1 MTTAKLTDE
10 QMKAAEREVLRG
22 LCLHDHLFFARYF
35 FKVRE
40 GIKFRVNHH
49 HKVVS
54 QALQDVIDGKIKRLI
69 INVPPGSSKTEL
81 AVITFMARGLAINP
95 RARFLHLSYSSELAE
110 LNSAKAKELV
120 LSQEFQDLFPL
131 PIKSDS
137 NARGRWN
144 VVDDKG
150 VSIGGCYATS
160 TLGQVT
166 GFRAGHMASGF
177 QGAIIIDDPLKPVD
191 SLSKTK
197 RDAVNNAYINT
208 VQSRKASPETPVIII
223 MQRLAD
229 EDLTGFL
236 LDGGDGNE
244 WHHVKIPA
252 IGDDGE
258 SYWPEKEPLES
269 LLQLKEKGNFT
280 FEGQYQQEPYVLG
293 GEILRGEW
301 FGRYAELPHWREFS
315 RRAVFVD
322 TAQKTGERNDFTV
335 FLDALLCRDGKMY
348 VLNVWRK
355 KVDAV
360 GLLSLANDI
369 WSSVSVNTGRE
380 ALPPASAM
388 YIEDKSSGTGLIQ
401 QLQRSGKFI
410 PVIPIQRTKD
420 KLTRVMEVQPRI
432 QSGGVLLPESAP
444 WVVDFISECE
454 AFTANDSH
462 KHDDQIDPLVDGVNT
477 LLGGS
482 AFNLDALL

>member
-1 MTTAKLTDE
+1 MNLADIPKDQLE
-10 QMKAAEREVLRG
+10 AARLETLRL
-22 LCLHDHLFFARYF
+22 LCLEDHLFFSRYF

-40 GIKFRVNHH
+40 GIKFRVNWH
-49 HKVVS
+49 HKEVS
-54 QALQDVIDGKIKRLI
+54 HALQNVIDGKVKRLI

-81 AVITFMARGLAINP
+81 AVINFMARGLAINP
-95 RARFLHLSYSSELAE
+95 RARFLHLSYSADLAE
-110 LNSAKAKELV
+110 LNSAKARELV
-120 LSQEFQDLFPL
+120 LSAEYQQLFPL
-131 PIKSDS
+131 PIKTDS

-144 VVDDKG
+144 VVDESG

-166 GFRAGHMASGF
+166 GFRAGHMAEGF
-177 QGAIIIDDPLKPVD
+177 QGAIIIDDPLKPND

-208 VQSRKASPETPVIII
+208 VQSRKASPDTPIIVI

-236 LDGGDGNE
+236 NAGGDGHE
-244 WHHVKIPA
+244 WHHIKIPA
-252 IGDDGE
+252 INEDGE
-258 SYWPEKEPLES
+258 SYWPEKEPIES

-301 FGRYAELPHWREFS
+301 FRRYSELPPKKHWS
-315 RRAVFVD
+315 RRAIFAD
-322 TAQKTGERNDFTV
+322 TAQKTGERNDYTV
-335 FLDALLCRDGKMY
+335 FIDAMISVHGKVY
-348 VLNVWRK
+348 ILNVWRK

-360 GLLSLANDI
+360 GLLALAKDVWASTN
-369 WSSVSVNTGRE
+369 GE
-380 ALPPASAM
+380 AQAI

-401 QLQRSGKFI
+401 QLQQNGTFI
-410 PVIPIQRTKD
+410 PVLPIERTKD

-432 QSGGVLLPESAP
+432 QAGGVLVPEYAH
-444 WVVDFISECE
+444 WVIDFISECE

-462 KHDDQIDPLVDGVNT
+462 KHDDQVDPLVDAVNT
-477 LLGGS
+477 FMAG
-482 AFNLDALL
+482 FNLAGLI

>member
-1 MTTAKLTDE
+1 MSVEVTEE
-10 QMKAAEREVLRG
+10 QRQAVLKEMVLR
-22 LCLHDHLFFARYF
+22 DHLFFARYF

-40 GIKFRVNHH
+40 GVRFRVNWH
-49 HKVVS
+49 HKAVCD
-54 QALQDVIDGKIKRLI
+54 ALEDVIQGKIKRLI

-81 AVITFMARGLAINP
+81 AVITLISRGLAINP

-120 LSQEFQDLFPL
+120 LSTEYQALFPL

-144 VVDDKG
+144 VVGEDG

-166 GFRAGHMASGF
+166 GFRAGHMAEGF
-177 QGAIIIDDPLKPVD
+177 QGAIIIDDPLKPQD

-197 RDAVNNAYINT
+197 RDQVNNAYINT
-208 VQSRKASPETPVIII
+208 VQSRKASPDTPVIVI

-236 LDGGDGNE
+236 LGGGDGHE

-252 IGDDGE
+252 INDEGE
-258 SYWPEKEPLES
+258 SYWPDKEPIDT
-269 LLQLKEKGNFT
+269 LLKLKEKGNFT
-280 FEGQYQQEPYVLG
+280 FEGQYQQNPYVLG
-293 GEILRGEW
+293 GELLRGEW
-301 FGRYAELPHWREFS
+301 FGRYAQLPHWREYS
-315 RRAVFVD
+315 RRAIFVD
-322 TAQKTGERNDFTV
+322 TAQKTGERNDYTV
-335 FLDALLCRDGKMY
+335 FLDALQTRDGRIY
-348 VLNVWRK
+348 ILNVWRK

-360 GLLSLANDI
+360 GLLALANDI
-369 WSSVSVNTGRE
+369 WASVSASNGRE
-380 ALPPASAM
+380 ELPAASAM
-388 YIEDKSSGTGLIQ
+388 YIEDKASGTGLIQ
-401 QLQRSGKFI
+401 QLQQSGKFV
-410 PVIPIQRTKD
+410 PVIPVQRTTD
-420 KLTRVMEVQPRI
+420 KLTRLMEVQPHI
-432 QSGGVLLPESAP
+432 QAGGVFVPEFAP

-462 KHDDQIDPLVDGVNT
+462 KHDDQIDPLVDAVNT
-477 LLGGS
+477 FKGCG
-482 AFNLDALL
+482 FNLSALL

>member
-1 MTTAKLTDE
+1 MNLADLSPE
-10 QMKAAEREVLRG
+10 VREAARIETLRL
-22 LCLHDHLFFARYF
+22 LCLEDHLFFSRYF

-40 GIKFRVNHH
+40 GIKFRVNWH
-49 HKVVS
+49 HKQVA
-54 QALQDVIDGKIKRLI
+54 QALQDVIDGKTKRLI

-81 AVITFMARGLAINP
+81 AVINFMARGLAINP

-120 LSQEFQDLFPL
+120 LSSEFQQLFPL

-144 VVDDKG
+144 VVDNGD

-166 GFRAGHMASGF
+166 GFRAGHMTEGF
-177 QGAIIIDDPLKPVD
+177 QGAIIIDDPLKPND

-208 VQSRKASPETPVIII
+208 VQSRKASPDTPIIII

-236 LDGGDGNE
+236 LNGGDGHE
-244 WHHVKIPA
+244 WTHIKIPA
-252 IGDDGE
+252 IANDT
-258 SYWPEKEPLES
+258 SYWPDKEPIES

-293 GEILRGEW
+293 GELLRGEW
-301 FGRYAELPHWREFS
+301 FGRYTELPQKKHWA
-315 RRAVFVD
+315 RRAIFAD
-322 TAQKTGERNDFTV
+322 TAQKTGERNDYTV
-335 FLDALLCRDGKMY
+335 FLDALLGTDGY
-348 VLNVWRK
+348 IRILNVWRR

-360 GLLSLANDI
+360 GLLALAKDV
-369 WSSVSVNTGRE
+369 WSSTNGE
-380 ALPPASAM
+380 ANVM

-401 QLQRSGKFI
+401 QLQQNGTFI
-410 PVIPIQRTKD
+410 PVLAIERTKD

-432 QSGGVLLPESAP
+432 QAGAVLLPESAP
-444 WVVDFISECE
+444 WVIDFISECE

-462 KHDDQIDPLVDGVNT
+462 KHDDQVDPLVDAVNT
-477 LLGGS
+477 FMAG
-482 AFNLDALL
+482 FNLSGLL

>member
-1 MTTAKLTDE
+1 MSVEVTEE
-10 QMKAAEREVLRG
+10 QRKAVLKQMV
-22 LCLHDHLFFARYF
+22 LSDHLFFARYF

-40 GIKFRVNHH
+40 GVRFRVNWH
-49 HKVVS
+49 HKAVCD
-54 QALQDVIDGKIKRLI
+54 ALERVIKGEIKRLI

-81 AVITFMARGLAINP
+81 AVITLISRGLAINP

-120 LSQEFQDLFPL
+120 LSTEYQALFPL

-144 VVDDKG
+144 VVGEDG

-166 GFRAGHMASGF
+166 GFRAGHMAEGF
-177 QGAIIIDDPLKPVD
+177 QGAIIIDDPLKPQD

-197 RDAVNNAYINT
+197 RDQVNNAYINT
-208 VQSRKASPETPVIII
+208 VQSRKASPDTPVIVI

-236 LDGGDGNE
+236 LNGGDGHE

-252 IGDDGE
+252 INEEGE
-258 SYWPEKEPLES
+258 SYWPEKEPIDT
-269 LLQLKEKGNFT
+269 LLKLKEKGNFT
-280 FEGQYQQEPYVLG
+280 FEGQYQQNPYVLG
-293 GEILRGEW
+293 GELLRGEW
-301 FGRYAELPHWREFS
+301 FGRYAQIPHWREYS
-315 RRAVFVD
+315 RRAIFVD
-322 TAQKTGERNDFTV
+322 TAQKTGERNDYTV
-335 FLDALLCRDGKMY
+335 FLDALQTRDDRIY
-348 VLNVWRK
+348 ILNVWRK

-360 GLLSLANDI
+360 GLLALANDI
-369 WSSVSVNTGRE
+369 WASVSISNGRE
-380 ALPPASAM
+380 ELPAASAM
-388 YIEDKSSGTGLIQ
+388 YIEDKASGTGLIQ
-401 QLQRSGKFI
+401 QLQQSGKFV
-410 PVIPIQRTKD
+410 PVIPVQRTTD
-420 KLTRVMEVQPRI
+420 KLTRLMEVQPHI
-432 QSGGVLLPESAP
+432 QAGGVFVPEFAP

-462 KHDDQIDPLVDGVNT
+462 KHDDQIDPLVDAVNT
-477 LLGGS
+477 FKGCG
-482 AFNLDALL
+482 FNLSALL

>member
-1 MTTAKLTDE
+1 MQRNE
-10 QMKAAEREVLRG
+10 QEMAVLRS
-22 LCLHDHLFFARYF
+22 LLLADHLFFARWF
-35 FKVRE
+35 FKIRE
-40 GIKFRVNHH
+40 GVKFKVNWH
-49 HKVVS
+49 HKVV
-54 QALQDVIDGKIKRLI
+54 ADAIERVIEGKTKRLI

-81 AVITFMARGLAINP
+81 AVINFIARGLAINP

-120 LSQEFQDLFPL
+120 CSSEYQDLFPL

-144 VVDDKG
+144 VVGDDG

-166 GFRAGHMASGF
+166 GFRAGHMADGF
-177 QGAIIIDDPLKPVD
+177 QGAIIIDDALKPAD

-197 RDAVNNAYINT
+197 REAVNQAYINT
-208 VQSRKASPETPVIII
+208 VQSRKASPDTPVVVI

-229 EDLTGFL
+229 EDLSGFL
-236 LDGGDGNE
+236 LNGGDGQE
-244 WHHVKIPA
+244 WEHIKIPA
-252 IGDDGE
+252 IGENGQ

-293 GEILRGEW
+293 GELIRGEW
-301 FGRYAELPHWREFS
+301 FNRYTTLPEWREYS

-322 TAQKTGERNDFTV
+322 TAQKTGERNDYTV
-335 FLDALLCRDGKMY
+335 FLDALLLRNGKIY
-348 VLNVWRK
+348 ILNVWRK

-360 GLLSLANDI
+360 GLLSLAKDV
-369 WSSVSVNTGRE
+369 WSHVSVNNGRE
-380 ALPPASAM
+380 ALPPASCM
-388 YIEDKSSGTGLIQ
+388 YIEDKASGTGLIQ
-401 QLQRSGKFI
+401 QLNKNDQFI
-410 PVIPIQRTKD
+410 PVIPVQRTVD
-420 KLTRVMEVQPRI
+420 KLTRLMEVQPRI
-432 QSGGVLLPESAP
+432 QSGGVYLPESAP

-454 AFTANDSH
+454 AFTANNTH
-462 KHDDQIDPLVDGVNT
+462 KHDDQIDPLCDAVNT
-477 LLGGS
+477 FTNNGGFDIS
-482 AFNLDALL
+482 ALI

>member
-1 MTTAKLTDE
+1 MRTSEELGIIR
-10 QMKAAEREVLRG
+10 AALKQ
-22 LCLHDHLFFARYF
+22 DHLFFARYF
-35 FKVRE
+35 FKIRE
-40 GIKFRVNHH
+40 GVRFRINWH
-49 HKVVS
+49 HKVIAD
-54 QALQDVIDGKIKRLI
+54 ALEFVIQGKTKRLI

-81 AVITFMARGLAINP
+81 AVINFIARGLAINP

-110 LNSAKAKELV
+110 LNSAKAKELIC
-120 LSQEFQDLFPL
+120 SAEYQELFPL

-144 VVDDKG
+144 VVGDDG

-166 GFRAGHMASGF
+166 GFRAGHMATDF
-177 QGAIIIDDPLKPVD
+177 QGAIIIDDPLKPAD

-197 RDAVNNAYINT
+197 RDAVNTAYINT
-208 VQSRKASPETPVIII
+208 VQSRKASPDTPIIVI

-236 LDGGDGNE
+236 LNNGDGHE
-244 WHHVKIPA
+244 WTHIKVPA
-252 IGDDGE
+252 IGADGL
-258 SYWPEKEPLES
+258 SYWEEKEPLDS

-293 GEILRGEW
+293 GELIRGEW
-301 FGRYAELPHWREFS
+301 FNRYAQLPDWREFS

-322 TAQKTGERNDFTV
+322 TAQKTGERNDYTV
-335 FLDALLCRDGKMY
+335 FLDAVLLRTGKIY

-360 GLLSLANDI
+360 GLLALAKDI
-369 WSSVSVNTGRE
+369 WANVSVSSGRE
-380 ALPPASAM
+380 SLPAASAM
-388 YIEDKSSGTGLIQ
+388 YIEDKASGTGLIQ
-401 QLQRSGKFI
+401 QLNKNDQFI
-410 PVIPIQRTKD
+410 PVIAVQRTVD
-420 KLTRVMEVQPRI
+420 KLTRLMEVQPRI
-432 QSGGVLLPESAP
+432 QAGAVYLPESAP

-454 AFTANDSH
+454 AFTANDTH
-462 KHDDQIDPLVDGVNT
+462 KHDDQIDPLIDAVNT
-477 LLGGS
+477 FLAGVS
-482 AFNLDALL
+482 WSVWS

>member
-1 MTTAKLTDE
+1 MTIASLTQD
-10 QMKAAEREVLRG
+10 QQKAAELAVLRG
-22 LCLHDHLFFARYF
+22 LCLADHLFFSRYF
-35 FKVRE
+35 FKIRE
-40 GIKFRVNHH
+40 GVKFRVNWH
-49 HKVVS
+49 HKAVS

-81 AVITFMARGLAINP
+81 AVINFMARGLAINP

-110 LNSAKAKELV
+110 LNSAKAKELI
-120 LSQEFQDLFPL
+120 LSQEYQELFPL

-144 VVDDKG
+144 VVDSDG

-166 GFRAGHMASGF
+166 GFRAGHMAEGF

-208 VQSRKASPETPVIII
+208 VQSRKASPDTPVIII

-236 LDGGDGNE
+236 LAGGDGKE

-252 IGDDGE
+252 IDESGD
-258 SYWPEKEPLES
+258 SYWPEKEPIDS

-280 FEGQYQQEPYVLG
+280 FAGQYQQEPYVLG
-293 GEILRGEW
+293 GEIIKGEW

-322 TAQKTGERNDFTV
+322 TAQKTGQHNDYTV
-335 FLDALLCRDGKMY
+335 FLDALLCRDGKVY

-360 GLLSLANDI
+360 GLLSLARDV
-369 WSSVSVNTGRE
+369 WASVSVNAGRE
-380 ALPPASAM
+380 ALPPASGM

-401 QLQRSGKFI
+401 QLQRGESFI

-432 QSGGVLLPESAP
+432 QAGGVMLPESAP
-444 WVVDFISECE
+444 WVVDFLGECE

-462 KHDDQIDPLVDGVNT
+462 KHDDQIDPLVDAINT
-477 LLGGS
+477 LIGGS
-482 AFNLDALL
+482 FDLSALL

>member
-1 MTTAKLTDE
+1 MNARDAALKLALE
-10 QMKAAEREVLRG
+10 S
-22 LCLHDHLFFARYF
+22 DHLFFARWF
-35 FKVRE
+35 FKQRE
-40 GIKFRVNHH
+40 GIKFRVNWH
-49 HKVVS
+49 HKVIS
-54 QALQDVIDGKIKRLI
+54 DALQIVIDGKIKRLI

-81 AVITFMARGLAINP
+81 AVINFIARGLAINP

-120 LSQEFQDLFPL
+120 TSQEFQNLFPC
-131 PIKSDS
+131 PIKTDS

-144 VVDDKG
+144 VVDSDG

-166 GFRAGHMASGF
+166 GFRAGHMSDGF

-208 VQSRKASPETPVIII
+208 VQSRKASPDTPVIII

-236 LDGGDGNE
+236 LNGGDGHE
-244 WHHVKIPA
+244 WHHIKIPA
-252 IGDDGE
+252 INDDGV
-258 SYWPEKEPLES
+258 SYWPEKEPIET

-280 FEGQYQQEPYVLG
+280 FEGQYQQNPYILG
-293 GEILRGEW
+293 GELLRGEW
-301 FGRYAELPHWREFS
+301 FKRYAELPGWREFS
-315 RRAVFVD
+315 RRAVFAD
-322 TAQKTGERNDFTV
+322 TAQKTGEQNDYTV
-335 FLDALLCRDGKMY
+335 FLDALFLRTGQVY
-348 VLNVWRK
+348 ILNLWRK

-360 GLLSLANDI
+360 GLLNLANDI
-369 WSSVSVNTGRE
+369 WAQVSVNSGRE
-380 ALPPASAM
+380 SLPAASAL

-401 QLQRSGKFI
+401 QLRQGKAFI
-410 PVIPIQRTKD
+410 PVIPIERTKD
-420 KLTRVMEVQPRI
+420 KLTRVMEIQPRI
-432 QSGGVLLPESAP
+432 QSGMVFLPESAP
-444 WVVDFISECE
+444 WVIDFISECE

-462 KHDDQIDPLVDGVNT
+462 KHDDQIDPLVDCVNT
-477 LLGGS
+477 FLGGG
-482 AFNLDALL
+482 FDLRALL